1 MPSDKAIHHLETG
14 VPLTVEEHPG
24 GDLST
29 SKSQSDNEEA
39 SSFDSAVFM
48 YGMYAGV
55 VVNFATFG
63 FLQLITNLVA
73 HGDYVSMAKILEDKM
88 MYWIHAIVGITFTT
102 VTYFL
107 FVKLLRFGVDR
118 NTRGS
123 SGQKDKEEEHEDKE
137 NHMIITL
144 ESTFAL
150 GSLVSVDENSSATN
164 SIVQFHTNKAH
175 ALYCTHYLQ
184 TAGCLLLVLSDWLS
198 FVGTTAAA
206 L

>member
-1 MPSDKAIHHLETG
+1 M
-14 VPLTVEEHPG
+14 VEEHPG
-24 GDLST
+24 G
-29 SKSQSDNEEA
+29 QSDNEEA

-150 GSLVSVDENSSATN
+150 GSLVSVDENSSASN

>member
-1 MPSDKAIHHLETG
+1 
-14 VPLTVEEHPG
+14 
-24 GDLST
+24 
-29 SKSQSDNEEA
+29 
-39 SSFDSAVFM
+39 
-48 YGMYAGV
+48 
-55 VVNFATFG
+55 
-63 FLQLITNLVA
+63 
-73 HGDYVSMAKILEDKM
+73 MAKILEDKM